1 MNSMP
6 KSKKVAMT
14 EIEMLLAV
22 ANSALMLANDI
33 SEVIESDDQRAV
45 AQKWF
50 KILANQT
57 LMNKLLDELNTSDTI
72 RVSQN

>member
-1 MNSMP
+1 
-6 KSKKVAMT
+6 MT